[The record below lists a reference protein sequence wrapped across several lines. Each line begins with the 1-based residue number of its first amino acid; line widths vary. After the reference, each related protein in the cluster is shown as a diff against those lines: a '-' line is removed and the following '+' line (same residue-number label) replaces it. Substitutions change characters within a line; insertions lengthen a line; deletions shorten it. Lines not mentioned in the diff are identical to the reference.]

1 MAFYDFAPLYY
12 KFQIT
17 VTLMESEI
25 INKYGN
31 RLRVR
36 VCGLCWQGSKLLVAN
51 HKLYG
56 DINFWAPIGGGLAF
70 GETSKAALERE
81 FKEEARIEITPGR
94 FLFGCEYINKPLHA
108 IELFFE
114 VFHKSGNI
122 SLGIDPES
130 YSDQQIL
137 TDVKYIDFDE
147 LLALNPEE
155 RHGIFRLVNNMEE
168 LKKLSGFYTI

>member
-1 MAFYDFAPLYY
+1 
-12 KFQIT
+12 
-17 VTLMESEI
+17 MESEI

-36 VCGLCWQGSKLLVAN
+36 VCGLCWHGSKLLVAN

-56 DINFWAPIGGGLAF
+56 DNNFWAPVGGGLEF

-81 FKEEARIEITPGR
+81 FKEEAHIEIIPGR
-94 FLFGCEYINKPLHA
+94 FLFRCEYVNKPLHA

-114 VFHKSGNI
+114 VFYKSGNI
-122 SLGIDPES
+122 SLGTDPES
-130 YSDQQIL
+130 YSEQQIL
-137 TDVKYIDFDE
+137 KDVRYMDFTDLV
-147 LLALNPEE
+147 ALNPSE
-155 RHGIFRLVNNMEE
+155 RHGVFRLVNNAED